1 MYELR
6 TTKSYRKAFKRISR
20 HKDFDRGTLESVI
33 ESLRAG
39 KALNTRFRDHQL
51 TGRLKD
57 FRECHI
63 SSDILLVYQQHEDI
77 LVLVLVDIGS
87 HSSLFK

>member
-20 HKDFDRGTLESVI
+20 HKDFDRSTLESVI
-33 ESLRAG
+33 ESLRAS
-39 KALNTRFRDHQL
+39 KALSTRFRDHQL

-57 FRECHI
+57 FRECHV
-63 SSDILLVYQQHEDI
+63 SSDILLVYQRHEDV